1 VDAIRGNGRVSMR
14 FYPAFLN
21 VEGKKCV
28 VVGGGT
34 VALRKANMLLAC
46 GAKVT
51 VVSPEF
57 EAGFSGSG
65 RKKTLRL
72 IRRDYRAGDLRGATV
87 VIAATNLERVNHK
100 VARDAAGV
108 KGLVNVVDDPKHSD
122 FIVPSSFRR
131 GDLTVAI
138 STGGM
143 SPALSKKLRKR
154 LESTI
159 GKDFG
164 TLLSLVAAVRAR
176 MRRQGLSVRGEGWER
191 ALDLDRLLD
200 LIQRKENRRAE
211 ALLLRNLT
219 GGPSKPY
226 PRERRG
232 FK

>member
-1 VDAIRGNGRVSMR
+1 MR
-14 FYPAFLN
+14 FYPVFLN

-34 VALRKANMLLAC
+34 VALRKAKMLLAC
-46 GAKVT
+46 GAEVT

-57 EAGFSGSG
+57 DAGFSKSG
-65 RKKTLRL
+65 RKNTLRL
-72 IRRDYRAGDLRGATV
+72 IHRNYRAGDLRGATV
-87 VIAATNLERVNHK
+87 VIAATGLERINHK
-100 VARDAAGV
+100 VARDAASV

-138 STGGM
+138 STGGL

-164 TLLSLVAAVRAR
+164 TLLSLVASVRAR
-176 MRRQGLSVRGEGWER
+176 MRGQGFSVRGEDWQR
-191 ALDLDRLLD
+191 TLDLDQLLD
-200 LIQRKENRRAE
+200 LVQGKEHRKAE
-211 ALLLRNLT
+211 ALLLTNLT
-219 GGPSKPY
+219 GGSSGPY
-226 PRERRG
+226 TRERRG